1 MNTQREV
8 FNKLF
13 KEEKTELSAQK
24 VELGLIDDIKSEMK
38 QANAG
43 AISAIDLAFKA
54 IPLAE
59 KSLKLNKNLLKKIGS
74 TKKSAIELGA
84 NDILKIL
91 QKQET
96 QIESNINEV
105 EKLIKGLNSI

>member
-1 MNTQREV
+1 MSNLKNIG
-8 FNKLF
+8 NKLF
-13 KEEKTELSAQK
+13 KETTELKSQD

-59 KSLKLNKNLLKKIGS
+59 KSLKLNKNLFKKIQI

-84 NDILKIL
+84 SDILKVL

-96 QIESNINEV
+96 QINSNIKEV

>member
-1 MNTQREV
+1 MKTQREV

-38 QANAG
+38 QANSG

>member
-1 MNTQREV
+1 MSNLKSIG
-8 FNKLF
+8 NKLF
-13 KEEKTELSAQK
+13 KETTELKSQD

-59 KSLKLNKNLLKKIGS
+59 KSLKLNKNLFKKIQI

-84 NDILKIL
+84 SDILKVL

-96 QIESNINEV
+96 QINSNIKEV